1 MHVENANIIL
11 KGLKILTNEKD
22 QTNVEN
28 IYSIGDVAYGRPELT
43 PPAIMAGRLLAERL
57 YAGGT

>member
-1 MHVENANIIL
+1 MNLEKIGVIL
-11 KGLKILTNEKD
+11 KGPKILTNEKE
-22 QTNVEN
+22 QTNIEN
-28 IYSIGDVAYGRPELT
+28 IYAIGDVAYGRPELT